1 MRKWRFFF
9 LPLSYTTEK
18 DWNKILFL
26 SLSHI
31 AIIMF
36 AITSTWKSFQT
47 FSFMS
52 HATFFWLIY
61 YFSDNIKLIQTCSQK
76 PLSSQE
82 EFNLKMTGSC
92 SVLSD
97 PLTIL
102 LKLTVRSYIILDKQI
117 QTTWRCK
124 FVRFI
129 PRTFI
134 ENIEMLE
141 REDLILL
148 FVGSN

>member
-1 MRKWRFFF
+1 M
-9 LPLSYTTEK
+9 
-18 DWNKILFL
+18 
-26 SLSHI
+26 
-31 AIIMF
+31 
-36 AITSTWKSFQT
+36 
-47 FSFMS
+47 
-52 HATFFWLIY
+52 
-61 YFSDNIKLIQTCSQK
+61 
-76 PLSSQE
+76 
-82 EFNLKMTGSC
+82 
-92 SVLSD
+92 LSD